1 MRKRRIR
8 RSCSSERFEQNS
20 YFSNDVNPAT
30 KLTGVEPTVT
40 LKEAINAD
48 KAGEFVDRPVTTSLA
63 LYYKGIRNGI
73 RFAYSIKKHPPI
85 SESRNYPKTILPEL
99 LSNYKRALQ

>member
-1 MRKRRIR
+1 MSSSRDR
-8 RSCSSERFEQNS
+8 RSL
-20 YFSNDVNPAT
+20 YV
-30 KLTGVEPTVT
+30 
-40 LKEAINAD
+40 
-48 KAGEFVDRPVTTSLA
+48 
-63 LYYKGIRNGI
+63 YYKGIRNGI